1 MNVLI
6 KKATINDVDIANQYL
21 TKLIRD
27 EKQYDKNINEN
38 CVVNSFYENVI
49 NNENSIVLL
58 AFCKNVAIG
67 YLYGYVKNNGD
78 AYLDKV
84 SQLEAMYVDNEYR
97 HMGVGNCLINQF
109 KNWSKNKGVRFID
122 INVCKDNINAIML
135 YQKNDFNV
143 NKYSMTLE
151 LK

>member
-58 AFCKNVAIG
+58 AFYKNVAIG

-109 KNWSKNKGVRFID
+109 KNWSNKGVRFID

>member
-1 MNVLI
+1 
-6 KKATINDVDIANQYL
+6 
-21 TKLIRD
+21 
-27 EKQYDKNINEN
+27 
-38 CVVNSFYENVI
+38 
-49 NNENSIVLL
+49 
-58 AFCKNVAIG
+58 
-67 YLYGYVKNNGD
+67 
-78 AYLDKV
+78 
-84 SQLEAMYVDNEYR
+84 MYVDNEYR